1 MNQNGMNRAQ
11 VIQTLEQHLSELQ
24 TRFGVQELA
33 LFGSVARD
41 GAAQGSDVDL
51 VADYGEPPTFRQ
63 YTGALLYLEDVLGCK
78 VDLVTRSG
86 LKPDL
91 KPMIEQDLVP
101 IQNAA

>member
-1 MNQNGMNRAQ
+1 MNREQ
-11 VIQTLEQHLSELQ
+11 IINTLEHHLGELQ
-24 TRFGVQELA
+24 TRFGVRELA
-33 LFGSVARD
+33 LFGSVARN
-41 GAAQGSDVDL
+41 GAVQGSDVDL
-51 VADYGEPPTFRQ
+51 VVDYGEPPTFRQ

-91 KPMIEQDLVP
+91 KPVIEQDLVP